1 LLTKCTETG
10 AGPVGVLWL
19 PGARSCIESAGT
31 VLTASAITDKT
42 AAQRSHLAARRRG
55 YAVMVADAMSSDSH
69 TRAIDFE
76 QRMFEVAADPLVI
89 TCTDGRI
96 LRANAAAC
104 ALAGRSEAD
113 LLECTFW
120 DLVHPA
126 DHAAVGARQEEL
138 RRDGHPTTPF
148 RCRIRRPDGTDRW
161 VESSS
166 TFDPAEGLL
175 FSVVRDI
182 TGREDLEL
190 ERLAT
195 LFDNAPLGMAVMAP
209 DGALRRVNK
218 PLARMLG
225 RTESELLARTIFE
238 LVADEDS
245 RGTLAMALGARSRAA
260 FQFETRLRRAD
271 SHPLTVL
278 FSATLVTNAR
288 HEPVHYVCQ
297 VLDITARAEAQER
310 LELNEAKLAEAQ
322 QIARLGSWEWEI
334 ATDRVTWSDELYRIY
349 GVRPDRFSGSYGSNL
364 DRVHADDRA
373 RVARVIENA
382 VAERRP
388 WSLDYRIVRP
398 DGELRMIHA
407 RGEVVCDEQGRPAV
421 VQGTCQDVT
430 ESRRVEDALRAAEQL
445 FRRAFDDAPIGMALI
460 DLEGRWLRLNR
471 AISQMLG
478 RSEPELRTMQLS
490 DLNHPDDRRLD
501 RPLIKELLNGRRR
514 SFALEKRYVHADG
527 HLIHALVHVSLMH
540 GDGERP
546 LYFLCQLV
554 DITERR
560 RAEKERRAVQ
570 ERMQAI
576 IDNSPALVIVKDL
589 EQRYLLVNRR
599 WEEVTGLEASAVLGQ
614 TSGEALGDRSPAQ
627 DDVDREVLATGEV
640 RENMATM
647 PGLDGEEITFLVV
660 KFPLRDADGATYA
673 VCTISTDITE
683 RRRSAEERAELEAR
697 LAQAQRL
704 ESIGQLA
711 GGVAHDFNNLLSV
724 ILTCVGFAQRELPA
738 EHPVRD
744 DVEEIGRA
752 ADRAAALT
760 RQLLMFSRREVVMPK
775 LVDAAGLVRNLE
787 RLLNR
792 TLSERVALRISCGPG
807 IVPVLIDPNQ
817 LEQVLV
823 NLAVNARDAM
833 PTGGTLSI
841 AVAGVEGG
849 VRITVADDG
858 TGMPPEVR
866 ERAFE
871 PFFTTKEEGEG
882 TGLGLASVHGAVT
895 NAGGTVDIA
904 SEVGSGTVVSIFL
917 PAAAGDVV
925 AAEEVAAPRERA
937 PGGASVL
944 VVEDQDPVRRQACR
958 ILEDNSY
965 SVRQAASA
973 DEALERWEPVDVLVT
988 DVVMPGMSG
997 QQLAEHARER
1007 APGLRVVF
1015 MSGHTDDVLVHDGV
1029 RQGDIAFLQKPFTRD
1044 SLLRAVEEALDR

>member
-1 LLTKCTETG
+1 
-10 AGPVGVLWL
+10 
-19 PGARSCIESAGT
+19 
-31 VLTASAITDKT
+31 
-42 AAQRSHLAARRRG
+42 
-55 YAVMVADAMSSDSH
+55 MSTDSH
-69 TRAIDFE
+69 TRAGALEERLFE
-76 QRMFEVAADPLVI
+76 LVPDPLVV

-96 LRANAAAC
+96 LRVNPAAC
-104 ALAGRSEAD
+104 ALAARGEDD
-113 LLECTFW
+113 LLASSWW
-120 DLVHPA
+120 DLLHPA
-126 DHAAVGARQEEL
+126 DHAAVAAQHEEL
-138 RRDGHPTTPF
+138 RGDSTSATPF
-148 RCRIRRPDGTDRW
+148 RCRILRPDGSWRW

-166 TFDPAEGLL
+166 TFDPEGGLIY
-175 FSVVRDI
+175 SVVRDI

-209 DGALRRVNK
+209 DGAMRRVNR
-218 PLARMLG
+218 PLAEMLG
-225 RTESELLARTIFE
+225 RSEAELLERTIFE
-238 LVADEDS
+238 LVDDEDS
-245 RGTLAMALGARSRAA
+245 RSTLAMALGARSRAA
-260 FQFETRLRRAD
+260 FQFETRLRCAD
-271 SHPLTVL
+271 GHPLIVL

-288 HEPVHYVCQ
+288 QEPVHYVCQ

-349 GVRPDRFSGSYGSNL
+349 GVRSDRFSGSYGSNL

-527 HLIHALVHVSLMH
+527 HLIHVLVHVSLMH

-560 RAEKERRAVQ
+560 RAEAERRAVQ

-599 WEEVTGLEASAVLGQ
+599 WEEITGLDGEEVLGR
-614 TSGEALGDRSPAQ
+614 TSGEALGERSPAQ
-627 DDVDREVLATGEV
+627 DDVDREVIVSGEV

-647 PGLDGEEITFLVV
+647 PGVGGDEITFLVV
-660 KFPLRDADGATYA
+660 KFPLRDAEGQITA

-704 ESIGQLA
+704 ESVGQLA

-724 ILTCVGFAQRELPA
+724 ILTCVGFAQRELPK
-738 EHPVRD
+738 EHPVRE

-760 RQLLMFSRREVVMPK
+760 RQLLMFSRREVVTPK
-775 LVDAAGLVRNLE
+775 LVDVGALVRGLE
-787 RLLNR
+787 SLLNKAV
-792 TLSERVALRISCGPG
+792 SERVALRISCGPK
-807 IVPVLIDPNQ
+807 IVPVLIDPRQ

-833 PTGGTLSI
+833 PGGGTLSI
-841 AVAGVEGG
+841 AVVGVGGG
-849 VRITVADDG
+849 VRITVADCG
-858 TGMPPEVR
+858 SGMAPEVR

-882 TGLGLASVHGAVT
+882 TGLGLASVHGAIT

-904 SEVGSGTVVSIFL
+904 SEVGHGTVVTIFL
-917 PAAAGDVV
+917 PAAGDGEVP
-925 AAEEVAAPRERA
+925 AEEPVTPRERPA
-937 PGGASVL
+937 GGASVL

-958 ILEDNSY
+958 ILEDHGY
-965 SVRQAASA
+965 SVREAASA

-997 QQLAEHARER
+997 QQLAHHARER
-1007 APGLRVVF
+1007 APELRVVF
-1015 MSGHTDDVLVHDGV
+1015 MSGHTDDVLLREGAS
-1029 RQGDIAFLQKPFTRD
+1029 RGDIAFVQKPFTHD
-1044 SLLRAVEEALDR
+1044 SLLRAVEEALAQ

>member
-1 LLTKCTETG
+1 MTLDAYMRDG
-10 AGPVGVLWL
+10 AL
-19 PGARSCIESAGT
+19 
-31 VLTASAITDKT
+31 
-42 AAQRSHLAARRRG
+42 
-55 YAVMVADAMSSDSH
+55 
-69 TRAIDFE
+69 E
-76 QRMFEVAADPLVI
+76 QRLFEVAPDALVVTTI
-89 TCTDGRI
+89 DGRI
-96 LRANAAAC
+96 LRVNQAASDLVG
-104 ALAGRSEAD
+104 LAPEELRTRSY
-113 LLECTFW
+113 W

-126 DHAAVGARQEEL
+126 DHEAVGTQHADL
-138 RRDGHPTTPF
+138 RRDGRNATPF
-148 RCRIRRPDGTDRW
+148 RCRILHSDGSWRW
-161 VESSS
+161 VESASA
-166 TFDPAEGLL
+166 FDLDAGLI

-195 LFDNAPLGMAVMAP
+195 LFDHAPIGMAVMALG
-209 DGALRRVNK
+209 GALRRVNP
-218 PLARMLG
+218 PLVDMLG
-225 RTESELLARTIFE
+225 RPEEELLEHTIFD
-238 LVADEDS
+238 LVDDEDS
-245 RGTLAMALGARSRAA
+245 RAALAVAIGGRPRPT
-260 FQFETRLRRAD
+260 FQLETRLRGAD
-271 SHPLTVL
+271 GHPAIVL

-288 HEPVHYVCQ
+288 QEPVHYVCQ
-297 VLDITARAEAQER
+297 ILDITERAEAQER

-349 GVRPDRFSGSYGSNL
+349 GVRPDRFSGSYGANL

-388 WSLDYRIVRP
+388 WSLDYRVVRP

-560 RAEKERRAVQ
+560 RAEAERRATQ

-599 WEEVTGLEASAVLGQ
+599 WEEICGLDGEAVLGH
-614 TSGEALGDRSPAQ
+614 TSGEVLAGRSPGT
-627 DDVDREVLATGEV
+627 DDLDREVIATGAVHEA
-640 RENMATM
+640 MATM
-647 PGLDGEEITFLVV
+647 PRADGEEITFLVV
-660 KFPLRDADGATYA
+660 KFPLRDAEGQTYA
-673 VCTISTDITE
+673 VCTIATDITE

-704 ESIGQLA
+704 ESVGQLA

-724 ILTCVGFAQRELPA
+724 ILTCVGFAQRALPDD
-738 EHPVRD
+738 HPVLD

-760 RQLLMFSRREVVMPK
+760 RQLLMFSRREVVTPQV
-775 LVDAAGLVRNLE
+775 VDVAALVRDLE

-792 TLSERVALRISCGPG
+792 TLSERVALRISCGPDV
-807 IVPVLIDPNQ
+807 VPVFIDPAQ

-833 PTGGTLSI
+833 PEGGTLSI
-841 AVAGVEGG
+841 AVAGSEGG

-858 TGMPPEVR
+858 TGMADDVR
-866 ERAFE
+866 EHAFE
-871 PFFTTKEEGEG
+871 PFFTTKEPGEG
-882 TGLGLASVHGAVT
+882 TGLGLASVHGVVT
-895 NAGGTVDIA
+895 DAGGVVEIS
-904 SEVGSGTVVSIFL
+904 SEVGSGTVVTIFL
-917 PAAAGDVV
+917 PAAEGRPATP
-925 AAEEVAAPRERA
+925 EEPDAPEHAAP
-937 PGGASVL
+937 GNASVL
-944 VVEDQDPVRRQACR
+944 VVEDQDPVRRQAVR
-958 ILEDNSY
+958 ILEAHGY
-965 SVRQAASA
+965 AVREAPSG
-973 DEALERWEPVDVLVT
+973 DEALARWEPVDVLVT

-997 QQLAEHARER
+997 QQLADQARRR
-1007 APGLRVVF
+1007 APALRVVF
-1015 MSGHTDDVLVHDGV
+1015 MSGHTDDIVVRDGA
-1029 RQGDIAFLQKPFTRD
+1029 RHGDIAFVQKPFTRD
-1044 SLLRAVEEALDR
+1044 TLLRAVEQAVAREPGANGANGRVGGA

>member
-1 LLTKCTETG
+1 
-10 AGPVGVLWL
+10 
-19 PGARSCIESAGT
+19 
-31 VLTASAITDKT
+31 
-42 AAQRSHLAARRRG
+42 
-55 YAVMVADAMSSDSH
+55 MVADVMSSDLH
-69 TRAIDFE
+69 TDAGALERRLFE
-76 QRMFEVAADPLVI
+76 LAPDPLVV
-89 TCTDGRI
+89 TDTDGRV
-96 LRANAAAC
+96 LRANPAAC
-104 ALAGRSEAD
+104 ALAGRSEEE
-113 LLECTFW
+113 LRQGTFW
-120 DLVHPA
+120 DVVHPA
-126 DHAAVGARQEEL
+126 DHAAVATRQDDLRNDGA
-138 RRDGHPTTPF
+138 GATPF
-148 RCRIRRPDGTDRW
+148 RCRILRPDGTWRW
-161 VESSS
+161 AESSS
-166 TFDPAEGLL
+166 TVDDEAGVVFT
-175 FSVVRDI
+175 VVRDI

-190 ERLAT
+190 ERLAS
-195 LFDNAPLGMAVMAP
+195 LFDHAPIGMAVMAP
-209 DGALRRVNK
+209 DGALRGVNR
-218 PLARMLG
+218 PLAAMLG
-225 RTESELLARTIFE
+225 RTESELLERTLFE
-238 LVADEDS
+238 LVDDDDS
-245 RGTLAMALGARSRAA
+245 RGTLALALGARARPA

-271 SHPLTVL
+271 GRAVIVL

-288 HEPVHYVCQ
+288 QEPVHYVCQ
-297 VLDITARAEAQER
+297 VLDITERAEAQER

-334 ATDRVTWSDELYRIY
+334 AADRVTWSAELYRIY

-430 ESRRVEDALRAAEQL
+430 EARRVEDALRAAEQL

-554 DITERR
+554 DMTGRR
-560 RAEKERRAVQ
+560 RAEAERRAAQ

-599 WEEVTGLEASAVLGQ
+599 WEEICGMSGEDVLGH
-614 TSGEALGDRSPAQ
+614 TSSEVLGRRSPAQ
-627 DDVDREVLATGEV
+627 DELDREVIATGEV
-640 RENMATM
+640 RETMATM
-647 PGLDGEEITFLVV
+647 RGVDDEEITFLVV
-660 KFPLRDADGATYA
+660 KFPLRDAEGQIYA

-683 RRRSAEERAELEAR
+683 RRRSAAERAELEAR

-704 ESIGQLA
+704 ESVGQLA

-724 ILTCVGFAQRELPA
+724 ILTCVGFAQRELP
-738 EHPVRD
+738 EDHPVRD

-760 RQLLMFSRREVVMPK
+760 RQLLMFSRREVVTPQV
-775 LVDAAGLVRNLE
+775 VDVAALVRDLE

-792 TLSERVALRISCGPG
+792 TLSERVALRISCGPDV
-807 IVPVLIDPNQ
+807 VPVLIDPAQ

-833 PTGGTLSI
+833 PEGGTLSI
-841 AVAGVEGG
+841 AVSGVDGG
-849 VRITVADDG
+849 VRITAADDG
-858 TGMPPEVR
+858 VGMPPEVR

-871 PFFTTKEEGEG
+871 PFFTTKEAGEG
-882 TGLGLASVHGAVT
+882 TGLGLATVHGVVT
-895 NAGGTVDIA
+895 DAEGTVDIS
-904 SEVGSGTVVSIFL
+904 SEVGSGTVVTIFL
-917 PAAAGDVV
+917 PAAKDG
-925 AAEEVAAPRERA
+925 VAAPEEPARPSERPA
-937 PGGASVL
+937 GSASVL

-958 ILEDNSY
+958 ILEAHGY
-965 SVRQAASA
+965 TVREAASA
-973 DEALERWEPVDVLVT
+973 DEALSRWEPVDVLVT
-988 DVVMPGMSG
+988 DVVMPGVSG
-997 QQLAEHARER
+997 QQLAEQARER
-1007 APGLRVVF
+1007 TPGVRVVF
-1015 MSGHTDDVLVHDGV
+1015 MSGHTDDVVV
-1029 RQGDIAFLQKPFTRD
+1029 RAGARDGDIAFVQKPFTRD
-1044 SLLRAVEEALDR
+1044 LLLRAVEDALAAEPAAAPAERG

>member
-1 LLTKCTETG
+1 MMVADVMTPHSDTG
-10 AGPVGVLWL
+10 AGALERRL
-19 PGARSCIESAGT
+19 FE
-31 VLTASAITDKT
+31 
-42 AAQRSHLAARRRG
+42 LAP
-55 YAVMVADAMSSDSH
+55 
-69 TRAIDFE
+69 
-76 QRMFEVAADPLVI
+76 DPLVVAGS
-89 TCTDGRI
+89 DGRI
-96 LRANAAAC
+96 LLANAAAC
-104 ALAGRSEAD
+104 ELVGRTEAE
-113 LLECTFW
+113 LLSSSFW

-126 DHAAVGARQEEL
+126 DHEAVAAQQGE
-138 RRDGHPTTPF
+138 RRAGRPGVSPF
-148 RCRIRRPDGTDRW
+148 RCRVVRRDGAVRW

-166 TFDPAEGLL
+166 TYDAERELL

-182 TGREDLEL
+182 TDREDVEL

-195 LFDNAPLGMAVMAP
+195 LFDHGPLGMAVMAL
-209 DGALRRVNK
+209 DGVLRRVNQ

-225 RTESELLARTIFE
+225 RTESELLERTIFD
-238 LVADEDS
+238 LVDDDDS
-245 RGTLAMALGARSRAA
+245 RGTIALALGARSRSA
-260 FQFETRLRRAD
+260 FHFETRLRGADDRAVI
-271 SHPLTVL
+271 VL
-278 FSATLVTNAR
+278 FSATLVTNVR
-288 HEPVHYVCQ
+288 QEPVHYVCQ
-297 VLDITARAEAQER
+297 VLDITERAEAQER

-322 QIARLGSWEWEI
+322 QIARLGSWEWEL

-388 WSLDYRIVRP
+388 WSLDYRVVRP

-501 RPLIKELLNGRRR
+501 RPLMKELLNGRRR
-514 SFALEKRYVHADG
+514 SFALEKRYVHPDG

-560 RAEKERRAVQ
+560 RAEAERRAAQ

-576 IDNSPALVIVKDL
+576 IDNSPAMVIVKDL

-599 WEEVTGLEASAVLGQ
+599 WEEVCGRRGDEVLGH
-614 TSGEALGDRSPAQ
+614 TSAETLGDRSPEQ
-627 DDVDREVLATGEV
+627 DDIDREVIATGDV
-640 RENMATM
+640 RETM
-647 PGLDGEEITFLVV
+647 SMMRGLEDQEITFLVV
-660 KFPLRDADGATYA
+660 KFPLRDAEDQTYA
-673 VCTISTDITE
+673 VCTIATDITE

-704 ESIGQLA
+704 ESVGQLA

-738 EHPVRD
+738 DHPVLD

-760 RQLLMFSRREVVMPK
+760 RQLLMFSRREVVTPQV
-775 LVDAAGLVRNLE
+775 VDVSALVRDLE
-787 RLLNR
+787 RLLVR
-792 TLSERVALRISCGPG
+792 TLSERVALRISCGPDV
-807 IVPVLIDPNQ
+807 VPVLIDPAQ

-823 NLAVNARDAM
+823 NLVVNARDAM
-833 PTGGTLSI
+833 PEGGTLSI
-841 AVAGVEGG
+841 AVTGVEGG
-849 VRITVADDG
+849 VRISAADDG
-858 TGMPPEVR
+858 VGMSAEVR
-866 ERAFE
+866 EHAFE
-871 PFFTTKEEGEG
+871 PFFTTKEAGEG
-882 TGLGLASVHGAVT
+882 TGLGLATVHGVVT
-895 NAGGTVDIA
+895 DAGGSIDIA
-904 SEVGSGTVVSIFL
+904 SEIDQGTVVTIFL
-917 PAAAGDVV
+917 PAATGDIV
-925 AAEEVAAPRERA
+925 APEEPAAPHERA
-937 PGGASVL
+937 PGTASVL

-958 ILEDNSY
+958 ILQAHGYTVHD
-965 SVRQAASA
+965 AASG
-973 DEALERWEPVDVLVT
+973 DDALSHWEPIDVLVT

-1007 APGLRVVF
+1007 VPGLRVVF
-1015 MSGHTDDVLVHDGV
+1015 MSGHTDDVLVRDGA
-1029 RQGDIAFLQKPFTRD
+1029 RAGDIAFVQKPFTRE
-1044 SLLRAVEEALDR
+1044 SLLRAVEEALAAEPSPAPVERR

>member
-1 LLTKCTETG
+1 
-10 AGPVGVLWL
+10 
-19 PGARSCIESAGT
+19 
-31 VLTASAITDKT
+31 
-42 AAQRSHLAARRRG
+42 
-55 YAVMVADAMSSDSH
+55 
-69 TRAIDFE
+69 
-76 QRMFEVAADPLVI
+76 
-89 TCTDGRI
+89 
-96 LRANAAAC
+96 
-104 ALAGRSEAD
+104 
-113 LLECTFW
+113 
-120 DLVHPA
+120 
-126 DHAAVGARQEEL
+126 
-138 RRDGHPTTPF
+138 
-148 RCRIRRPDGTDRW
+148 
-161 VESSS
+161 
-166 TFDPAEGLL
+166 
-175 FSVVRDI
+175 
-182 TGREDLEL
+182 
-190 ERLAT
+190 
-195 LFDNAPLGMAVMAP
+195 
-209 DGALRRVNK
+209 
-218 PLARMLG
+218 
-225 RTESELLARTIFE
+225 
-238 LVADEDS
+238 
-245 RGTLAMALGARSRAA
+245 
-260 FQFETRLRRAD
+260 
-271 SHPLTVL
+271 
-278 FSATLVTNAR
+278 
-288 HEPVHYVCQ
+288 
-297 VLDITARAEAQER
+297 
-310 LELNEAKLAEAQ
+310 
-322 QIARLGSWEWEI
+322 
-334 ATDRVTWSDELYRIY
+334 
-349 GVRPDRFSGSYGSNL
+349 
-364 DRVHADDRA
+364 
-373 RVARVIENA
+373 
-382 VAERRP
+382 
-388 WSLDYRIVRP
+388 
-398 DGELRMIHA
+398 
-407 RGEVVCDEQGRPAV
+407 

-570 ERMQAI
+570 DRMQAI

-599 WEEVTGLEASAVLGQ
+599 WEEVTGLEASDVLGK

-627 DDVDREVLATGEV
+627 DEIDREVLATGEV

-775 LVDAAGLVRNLE
+775 LVDVAELVRNLE

-792 TLSERVALRISCGPG
+792 TLSERVALRISCGPD

-833 PTGGTLSI
+833 PEGGTLSI

-858 TGMPPEVR
+858 TGMPAEVR

-904 SEVGSGTVVSIFL
+904 SDLGAGTVVSIFL

-925 AAEEVAAPRERA
+925 AAEEVAAPRERVR
-937 PGGASVL
+937 GGASVL

-973 DEALERWEPVDVLVT
+973 DEALARWEPVDVLVT

-1015 MSGHTDDVLVHDGV
+1015 MSGHTDDVLLHDGA
-1029 RQGDIAFLQKPFTRD
+1029 RHGDIAFVQKPFTRD

>member
-1 LLTKCTETG
+1 
-10 AGPVGVLWL
+10 
-19 PGARSCIESAGT
+19 
-31 VLTASAITDKT
+31 
-42 AAQRSHLAARRRG
+42 
-55 YAVMVADAMSSDSH
+55 MVADAMSSASH
-69 TRAIDFE
+69 TGAVDLEHRL
-76 QRMFEVAADPLVI
+76 FEVAPDPLVV

-96 LRANAAAC
+96 LRANPAAC
-104 ALAGRSEAD
+104 ELAGRTEEE
-113 LLECTFW
+113 LLAATFW
-120 DLVHPA
+120 DVVHPA
-126 DHAAVGARQEEL
+126 DHAAVIAQHAEL
-138 RRDGHPTTPF
+138 RDSGKSATPF
-148 RCRIRRPDGTDRW
+148 RCRVVRPDGTWRW
-161 VESSS
+161 VESSG
-166 TFDPAEGLL
+166 TYDVAGGLI

-209 DGALRRVNK
+209 DGKLRQVNR
-218 PLARMLG
+218 PLADMLG
-225 RTESELLARTIFE
+225 RTESELLERTIFE
-238 LVADEDS
+238 LVGDEES
-245 RGTLAMALGARSRAA
+245 RGTLTMALGSRSRST

-278 FSATLVTNAR
+278 FSATLVTNVR

-560 RAEKERRAVQ
+560 RAEAERRAVQ
-570 ERMQAI
+570 DRMQAI

-599 WEEVTGLEASAVLGQ
+599 WEQITGLDGEAVLGK
-614 TSGEALGDRSPAQ
+614 TSGEVLGDRSPAQ
-627 DDVDREVLATGEV
+627 DDIDREVLLTGEV

-647 PGLDGEEITFLVV
+647 PGNDGEEITFLVV
-660 KFPLRDADGATYA
+660 KFPLRDAEGQIYA

-704 ESIGQLA
+704 ESVGQLA

-724 ILTCVGFAQRELPA
+724 ILTCVGFGLRALPPDS
-738 EHPVRD
+738 PVRD

-760 RQLLMFSRREVVMPK
+760 RQLLMFSRREVVTPK
-775 LVDAAGLVRNLE
+775 IVDVAALVRGLE
-787 RLLNR
+787 SLLNKAL
-792 TLSERVALRISCGPG
+792 TERIALRISCGPDLA
-807 IVPVLIDPNQ
+807 PVLIDRRQ
-817 LEQVLV
+817 LEQVLL

-833 PTGGTLSI
+833 SDGGTLSI

-895 NAGGTVDIA
+895 NAGGTVDIS

-917 PAAAGDVV
+917 PAAAGAVV
-925 AAEEVAAPRERA
+925 SLDESTEPSERS
-937 PGGASVL
+937 GGGTSVL

-973 DEALERWEPVDVLVT
+973 DEALDPWQPVDVLVT

-997 QQLAEHARER
+997 QQLAERAREL
-1007 APGLRVVF
+1007 APDLRVVF
-1015 MSGHTDDVLVHDGV
+1015 MSGHTDDVIVRDSA
-1029 RQGDIAFLQKPFTRD
+1029 RQGDVAFVQKPFTRD
-1044 SLLRAVEEALDR
+1044 SLLRAVEEALTS

>member
-1 LLTKCTETG
+1 MCF
-10 AGPVGVLWL
+10 APDMD
-19 PGARSCIESAGT
+19 PGSLE
-31 VLTASAITDKT
+31 
-42 AAQRSHLAARRRG
+42 RRL
-55 YAVMVADAMSSDSH
+55 
-69 TRAIDFE
+69 
-76 QRMFEVAADPLVI
+76 FEVAADPLVV
-89 TCTDGRI
+89 TRTDGRV
-96 LRANAAAC
+96 LRVNAAAC
-104 ALAGRSEAD
+104 VLAGRDESD
-113 LLECTFW
+113 LLAMSFW
-120 DLVHPA
+120 DIVHPA
-126 DHAAVGARQEEL
+126 DHAAVATRHEEL
-138 RRDGHPTTPF
+138 RADGANATPF
-148 RCRIRRPDGTDRW
+148 RCRILRADGSWRW

-166 TFDPAEGLL
+166 TFDAEQGLI

-190 ERLAT
+190 ERLTT

-209 DGALRRVNK
+209 DGRLRRVNR
-218 PLARMLG
+218 PFAELLG
-225 RTESELLARTIFE
+225 RDEAELVERMIFE
-238 LVADEDS
+238 LVDDDDS
-245 RGTLAMALGARSRAA
+245 RGALALALGAPARSA

-271 SHPLTVL
+271 GRPLIVL

-288 HEPVHYVCQ
+288 QEPVHYVCQ
-297 VLDITARAEAQER
+297 ILDITERAEAQER

-334 ATDRVTWSDELYRIY
+334 AADRVTWSDELYRIY
-349 GVRPDRFSGSYGSNL
+349 GVRPERFAGSYESNL
-364 DRVHADDRA
+364 ERVHTDDRA

-382 VAERRP
+382 VTERRP
-388 WSLDYRIVRP
+388 WSLDFRIVRP

-430 ESRRVEDALRAAEQL
+430 EARRVEDALRAAEQL

-478 RSEPELRTMQLS
+478 RSEPELRTTQLS

-554 DITERR
+554 DVTERR
-560 RAEKERRAVQ
+560 RAEAERRAAQ

-589 EQRYLLVNRR
+589 EQRYLLVNHR
-599 WEEVTGLEASAVLGQ
+599 WEEITGLRGDDALGR
-614 TSGEALGDRSPAQ
+614 TSHDVLGDRSPAQ
-627 DDVDREVLATGEV
+627 DEIDREVIATGEV

-647 PGLDGEEITFLVV
+647 AALDGEEITFLVV
-660 KFPLRDADGATYA
+660 KFPLRDADGKVYG
-673 VCTISTDITE
+673 VCTISTDITD
-683 RRRSAEERAELEAR
+683 RQRSAEERAELEAR

-704 ESIGQLA
+704 ESVGQLA

-724 ILTCVGFAQRELPA
+724 ILTCVGFALRELPGD
-738 EHPVRD
+738 HPVRG
-744 DVEEIGRA
+744 DVEEIGGA
-752 ADRAAALT
+752 AERAAALT
-760 RQLLMFSRREVVMPK
+760 RQLLMFSRREVVTPQVVDVGA
-775 LVDAAGLVRNLE
+775 LVSELE
-787 RLLNR
+787 SLLNR
-792 TLSERVALRISCGPG
+792 ALPEWVALRISCGPDL
-807 IVPVLIDPNQ
+807 VPVLIDPAQ

-833 PTGGTLSI
+833 PDGGTLSI
-841 AVAGVEGG
+841 AVAPVDGG

-858 TGMPPEVR
+858 LGMPPDVR

-871 PFFTTKEEGEG
+871 PFFTTKEEGHG

-895 NAGGTVDIA
+895 EAGGTVDIS
-904 SEVGSGTVVSIFL
+904 SEIGRGTVVTIFL
-917 PAAAGDVV
+917 PAAAHDP
-925 AAEEVAAPRERA
+925 ARADEPPAAPPRA
-937 PGGASVL
+937 PASASVM

-958 ILEDNSY
+958 ILDDHGY
-965 SVRQAASA
+965 AVRDAASGN
-973 DEALERWEPVDVLVT
+973 EALERWEPVDVLVT

-997 QQLAEHARER
+997 QQLAERARER
-1007 APGLRVVF
+1007 SPDLRVVF
-1015 MSGHTDDVLVHDGV
+1015 MSGHTDDMLVHDGA
-1029 RQGDIAFLQKPFTRD
+1029 RHGDIAFVQKPFTRA
-1044 SLLRAVEEALDR
+1044 SLLRAVEEALAT

>member
-1 LLTKCTETG
+1 MTTD
-10 AGPVGVLWL
+10 AH
-19 PGARSCIESAGT
+19 T
-31 VLTASAITDKT
+31 VTDG
-42 AAQRSHLAARRRG
+42 L
-55 YAVMVADAMSSDSH
+55 
-69 TRAIDFE
+69 E
-76 QRMFEVAADPLVI
+76 QRFFDQAADPLVV
-89 TCTDGRI
+89 TTVDGRVVRI
-96 LRANAAAC
+96 NAAA
-104 ALAGRSEAD
+104 AELAGRSVAE
-113 LLECTFW
+113 LLGTTFW
-120 DLVHPA
+120 DVIDPA
-126 DHAAVGARQEEL
+126 DYAAAGAQTEEIV
-138 RRDGHPTTPF
+138 RTGGVAAPF
-148 RCRIRRPDGTDRW
+148 RCRLMRPDGEVRW
-161 VESSS
+161 VESTTSH
-166 TFDPAEGLL
+166 DAERGLL
-175 FSVVRDI
+175 FSVVRDV
-182 TGREDLEL
+182 TPREESEL
-190 ERLAT
+190 ERLAP

-209 DGALRRVNK
+209 DGRLRRVNQT
-218 PLARMLG
+218 LERMLG
-225 RTESELLARTIFE
+225 LTSAELLERTLFE
-238 LVADEDS
+238 LVADGDS
-245 RGTLAMALGARSRAA
+245 RAALTVALGARSRPA
-260 FQFETRLRRAD
+260 FQLETRLRAAGDRSVIA
-271 SHPLTVL
+271 LV
-278 FSATLVTNAR
+278 SATLVTNVR
-288 HEPVHYVCQ
+288 QEPLHYVCQ
-297 VLDITARAEAQER
+297 ILDITERAETQER

-430 ESRRVEDALRAAEQL
+430 EARRVEDALRAAEQL

-478 RSEPELRTMQLS
+478 RSEQELRTTQLS
-490 DLNHPDDRRLD
+490 ELNHPDDRRLD
-501 RPLIKELLNGRRR
+501 RPLIKELLSGRRR

-560 RAEKERRAVQ
+560 RAEAERNAAQ

-599 WEEVTGLEASAVLGQ
+599 WEAITGLRGDDVLGH
-614 TSGEALGDRSPAQ
+614 TSGEVLGGRSPDQ
-627 DDVDREVLATGEV
+627 DDVDREVIRSGEV
-640 RENMATM
+640 RETMATM
-647 PGLDGEEITFLVV
+647 PSLEGEEITFLVV
-660 KFPLRDADGATYA
+660 KFPLRDAEGQLYA
-673 VCTISTDITE
+673 VCTIATDITE

-697 LAQAQRL
+697 LVQAQRL
-704 ESIGQLA
+704 ESVGQLA

-724 ILTCVGFAQRELPA
+724 ILTCVGFATRELPA
-738 EHPVRD
+738 DNPVRE

-760 RQLLMFSRREVVMPK
+760 RQLLMFSRREVVTPQI
-775 LVDAAGLVRNLE
+775 VDVSALVRDLE

-792 TLSERVALRISCGPG
+792 TLSERVALRISCGPDV
-807 IVPVLIDPNQ
+807 VPVLIDPRQ

-833 PTGGTLSI
+833 PEGGTLSI
-841 AVAGVEGG
+841 AVGGTDGG

-858 TGMPPEVR
+858 VGMPPEVQ

-871 PFFTTKEEGEG
+871 PFFTTKEAGEG
-882 TGLGLASVHGAVT
+882 TGLGLASVHGVVT
-895 NAGGTVDIA
+895 DAGGTIDIS
-904 SEVGSGTVVSIFL
+904 SEVGGGTVVAIFL
-917 PAAAGDVV
+917 PAAAAD
-925 AAEEVAAPRERA
+925 ATDADEPSPAPLSA
-937 PGGASVL
+937 PGSARVL

-958 ILEDNSY
+958 ILEDHGY
-965 SVRQAASA
+965 VVRQAGSG
-973 DEALERWEPVDVLVT
+973 DEALAGWEPVDVLIT
-988 DVVMPGMSG
+988 DVVMPGMG
-997 QQLAEHARER
+997 GHQLAEAARKRE
-1007 APGLRVVF
+1007 PGLRVVY
-1015 MSGHTDDVLVHDGV
+1015 MSGHTDDVLVHDSA
-1029 RQGDIAFLQKPFTRD
+1029 RQRDIAFVQKPFTRD
-1044 SLLRAVEEALDR
+1044 SLLQAVAQALSQVPPPDPGDASGNGHST